1 MRNTTPDRQNTMSK
15 ERNVKELIEAHN
27 FLMFFFKF
35 GNAAIMKDLLSG
47 GGKKNALLLIFW
59 NIEFS

>member
-1 MRNTTPDRQNTMSK
+1 MSK

-47 GGKKNALLLIFW
+47 GGKKNAVLLIFW
-59 NIEFS
+59 NTEFS